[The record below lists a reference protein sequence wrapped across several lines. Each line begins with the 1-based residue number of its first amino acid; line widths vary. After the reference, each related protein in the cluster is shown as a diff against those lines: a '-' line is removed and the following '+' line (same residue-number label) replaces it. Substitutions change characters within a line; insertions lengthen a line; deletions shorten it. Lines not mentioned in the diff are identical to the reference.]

1 MSVAFVREESAET
14 AQEVSLPARIISSYP
29 NLVTAAGVQA
39 LQAAEAAAHA
49 AVEAAQHIED
59 VNERRRAREA
69 AARDLEYFS
78 ERLRSAELRPAPEQF
93 ETVVFGSRVTILRD
107 DWRKQTFQI
116 VGEDEA
122 DPRAGSIS
130 YVSPLAR
137 KLTSKQVGDC
147 IDLDR
152 HEIEILA
159 IA

>member
-14 AQEVSLPARIISSYP
+14 AQEVSLPVRKISPYP
-29 NLVTAAGVQA
+29 NLVTAGGLKA
-39 LQAAEAAAHA
+39 LQAAEVSARAAL
-49 AVEAAQHIED
+49 EAAQGLQD
-59 VNERRRAREA
+59 AGERRRAAEA

-93 ETVVFGSRVTILRD
+93 GSVMFGSRVTILRD
-107 DWRKQTFQI
+107 DERKQTFHI

-137 KLTSKQVGDC
+137 KLTAKRVGDF
-147 IDLDR
+147 IDLDG